1 VTRRALLLFRAAIVG
16 AAVNCGSAL
25 AGPAWAG
32 VTVTPDQAVRGDA
45 AKVTF
50 RVTDDR
56 SGAYTTRV
64 ELRLPASTPI
74 AEVYPMSVPDWAPQT
89 SNRTLDRPVDGLH
102 HGTTDEVTAT
112 VTWTRVG
119 AGRPG
124 GSIDLS
130 VSMGPMPDAD
140 RLVFSLVQTYSDGT
154 VVTWGEQGAAGG
166 PAPKNPAPVVTLV
179 APGSGSE
186 HAAQHGGA
194 SAAAGVDEAAPVP
207 ESGSGLGGAELMGMG
222 LAGGVAVGL
231 GLGAVA
237 IAVTRRRTAAAVGPD
252 VSDSAPGES
261 TDRTGTPIGGADQT
275 ESVRSTGTRESDSD
289 GDSPATPRRAWQLRN

>member
-1 VTRRALLLFRAAIVG
+1 VTRRALLLVRAAIVG
-16 AAVNCGSAL
+16 AAVTCGSAL

-56 SGAYTTRV
+56 SGAYTTKV
-64 ELRLPASTPI
+64 ELRLPTSAPI

-102 HGTTDEVTAT
+102 HGTTNEVTAT

-124 GSIDLS
+124 GTIDLS
-130 VSMGPMPDAD
+130 VSMGPMPDTD
-140 RLVFSLVQTYSDGT
+140 RLVFALIQTYSDGT
-154 VVTWGEQGAAGG
+154 VVTWGEQGAAGA

-179 APGSGSE
+179 AGSDSD

-194 SAAAGVDEAAPVP
+194 SAAAGLAEAAP
-207 ESGSGLGGAELMGMG
+207 ESGSGPDGVELMGMG

-237 IAVTRRRTAAAVGPD
+237 IAVTRRRTVTAIGPD
-252 VSDSAPGES
+252 VSDSGPGGPA
-261 TDRTGTPIGGADQT
+261 DRTAAPTAEADQA
-275 ESVRSTGTRESDSD
+275 EAVRSTGSGESEPA
-289 GDSPATPRRAWQLRN
+289 GDAPATRRRAWRLRD